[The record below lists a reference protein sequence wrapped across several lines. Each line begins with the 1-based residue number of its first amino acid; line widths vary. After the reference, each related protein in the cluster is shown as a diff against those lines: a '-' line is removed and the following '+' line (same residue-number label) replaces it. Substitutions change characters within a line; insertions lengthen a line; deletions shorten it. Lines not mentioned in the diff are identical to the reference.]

1 MMINKESLL
10 KKYENK
16 QTSKNNDYLDKV
28 DKIVDELT
36 VYIEKYD
43 TELYDN
49 VMQNML
55 DNLSKEQFDKILE
68 AISVK
73 TLFDN
78 SEKRDMVEDIYFTV
92 CKTKKISIKQLKCF
106 ATYLKFV
113 KVKNNYT
120 KQF

>member
-16 QTSKNNDYLDKV
+16 QTSKNNDYLDKA

-55 DNLSKEQFDKILE
+55 DNLTEQSFDKILT
-68 AISVK
+68 AINYK
-73 TLFDN
+73 TIFDD
-78 SEKRDMVEDIYFTV
+78 SEKRDMVSDIYSTV

-106 ATYLKFV
+106 ATYLKLV

>member
-16 QTSKNNDYLDKV
+16 QTSKNNDYLDKA
-28 DKIVDELT
+28 DKIVDELS

-78 SEKRDMVEDIYFTV
+78 SEKRDMVEDIYSTV

-106 ATYLKFV
+106 ATYLKLV